1 MSTQITTAFVQQFQN
16 AISTLVSQEDSRLS
30 SFVSQE
36 SVNGDKAYF
45 EQIGTVEMIQ
55 RTTRHGDSPQVEMPH
70 ARRQLTINDYE
81 VGDMVD
87 DEDLVRTLVDPTNA
101 YTQRFA
107 QAALRRMDQ
116 EIIDGVFAQAKTGVA
131 GATNEDWDATGGSGQ
146 TIARDFASA
155 AANAMTLKKLVEAKR
170 LLDVGECP
178 TEDRHIA
185 LGAKQLSDLL
195 NDNTITSADFNS
207 VKALVHGDIDSFLGF
222 QFHQSNMLTRRINP
236 PDGDTDRRIIVWQ
249 REGIK
254 LGIAKPP
261 TPNID
266 PARSDKSFN
275 AYVHLKMSIGCTRM
289 EKSRV
294 VEIRCA
300 E

>member
-116 EIIDGVFAQAKTGVA
+116 EIIDGVFAVAKTGVA
-131 GATNEDWDATGGSGQ
+131 GGTDETWDNTGGSGQ
-146 TIARDFASA
+146 TVIRGFESA
-155 AANAMTLKKLVEAKR
+155 AGNAMTLKKLVEAKR

-222 QFHQSNMLTRRINP
+222 QFHQSNMLGLDAT
-236 PDGDTDRRIIVWQ
+236 DSDRRVIVWQ

-289 EKSRV
+289 EKARV

-300 E
+300 A